1 MFAFNSATL
10 TGAARS
16 RIDSDVVGKL
26 GQCATVDVVVIS
38 GHTDRLGSQAF
49 NQKLS
54 ERRAAA
60 VQQYLVGKGVPAA
73 KIDTIGMGKTA
84 PAKFCPDSK
93 NQKELI
99 ACLAPNRRVT
109 IDIKG
114 PGK

>member
-1 MFAFNSATL
+1 LFAFNSATL
-10 TGAARS
+10 TKAART
-16 RIDSDVVGKL
+16 RIDNDVMSRL
-26 GQCATVDVVVIS
+26 GQCVTVDVVVIS
-38 GHTDRLGSQAF
+38 GHTDRLGSQPF

-60 VQQYLVGKGVPAA
+60 VQQYLVQKGIPAA
-73 KIDTIGMGKTA
+73 KIETIGMGKTA

-99 ACLAPNRRVT
+99 ECLAPNRRVS